1 MLQNLRRIFREETFG
16 QRSQR
21 MIPTA
26 IYAVVVAT
34 LYVLTFTLVNKYTFP
49 NLPLAIDWTQ
59 VLKMWIS
66 LATSLALFA
75 AIATWFTEEYEGI
88 VGGAI
93 IATIIIFLV
102 LLLRARASQGISV
115 VQPIVTVLPLL
126 GVTLLGAWGARW
138 IAHRH
143 NALRNEKA
151 DLRQKAWRRHLG
163 IVFLIGLI
171 PGILGRMDS
180 TSEYVLRQLH
190 ELLQAAPT
198 DSSVLPRLPLKRVP
212 SLQEHLGKDYVLY
225 ARQSTLSVGA
235 LDVTVRFSDGY
246 TMTCLLPV
254 GTGSQ
259 FITDCNEGNRIQINP

>member
-1 MLQNLRRIFREETFG
+1 MLQSLRRIFREETFA

-21 MIPTA
+21 MIPA
-26 IYAVVVAT
+26 ANYAVVVAT

-49 NLPLAIDWTQ
+49 NLPLAIDWVQ

-66 LATSLALFA
+66 LALSLALFA

-93 IATIIIFLV
+93 IATIMIFVL
-102 LLLRARASQGISV
+102 LLLRARASQGTSAA
-115 VQPIVTVLPLL
+115 QSIVTVLPLF
-126 GVTLLGAWGARW
+126 GVSLLGAWGARW

-143 NALRNEKA
+143 NAIRNEKA
-151 DLRQKAWRRHLG
+151 DLGQKAWRRHLG

-180 TSEYVLRQLH
+180 TSEYAIRQLH
-190 ELLQAAPT
+190 DLLQAAPT
-198 DSSVLPRLPLKRVP
+198 NPSVLPRLPLKRVP
-212 SLQEHLGKDYVLY
+212 SLQEYLGKDYVLY

-246 TMTCLLPV
+246 TMTCILPV
-254 GTGSQ
+254 GTGNQ
-259 FITDCNEGNRIQINP
+259 FITDCNEGSSIKTNP